1 MFGEACLDDAHAF
14 FFFKKAYEVADGWM
28 YVVEGRSCAP
38 FRTWFMTVMI
48 VMYIL
53 DDDDDLRNQ
62 ADVFSFIYRI
72 YGQWP
77 TPLHPQA
84 PSRLT

>member
-1 MFGEACLDDAHAF
+1 
-14 FFFKKAYEVADGWM
+14 
-28 YVVEGRSCAP
+28 
-38 FRTWFMTVMI
+38 MTVMI